1 MVLFNNILAEGS
13 TEVYNPT
20 RNYVGTK
27 IWSDNNNSYNT
38 RPTDLKVTLY
48 ADGEKTNYTPT
59 WKKEGNIWTY
69 TFKDVPIFSTIDGHA
84 IIYRAEEESVV
95 GYTNVDTE
103 REDTKYELNTN
114 IETVDKITKCSSIN
128 FTMSSVTTDL
138 DFIAVQASKG
148 GNNFLIWT
156 ARNITDAEKKYIK
169 NILAK
174 KAYSQISSAGIEYVS
189 GFGTHRLQSR
199 GTVTITK
206 DASGK
211 VSLSMSN
218 TSAWA
223 TWAHANLP
231 TYEYK
236 IGTAKFTNAAT
247 LTSVTVKKTW
257 NDNNNQG
264 GLRPESITVNLKANG
279 NVVNTIKLS
288 EESNWNYTFESLP
301 KYNDGVELTYTVDEA
316 RVEGYEKAI
325 TGSVSEGFNITNTHS
340 PEKTSVSGTKIWNDN
355 DNQDGL
361 RPASIKVRLYA
372 NGTEVASK
380 DVTAANGWAYS
391 FDELDKYA
399 DGSEIEY
406 KITEDTVDGYEK
418 EVTGYNVTN
427 THVPEK
433 ITFKATKVW
442 NDNDNQDGIR
452 PASIKV
458 YLYKNNEL
466 FKTAVISDANNWT
479 YSFDELDRYADG
491 SEISYK
497 IVEDTVNGYDTEIN
511 YDEIDE
517 NNIISSTITNT
528 HTPEKIDIDI
538 NKTWDD
544 KDNYDGLRPIEIAVD
559 LYKDGEYYDTYIIN
573 ENDNWKY
580 SIKDLDKYANGTE
593 ILYTIL
599 EHPVAYYETII
610 NGFNITNKHEVIEG
624 TGGVVE
630 EIVAPNTGVEESTNG
645 ISKVIEIILII
656 LGLSFVSQKVINE

>member
-1 MVLFNNILAEGS
+1 M
-13 TEVYNPT
+13 
-20 RNYVGTK
+20 
-27 IWSDNNNSYNT
+27 
-38 RPTDLKVTLY
+38 
-48 ADGEKTNYTPT
+48 
-59 WKKEGNIWTY
+59 
-69 TFKDVPIFSTIDGHA
+69 
-84 IIYRAEEESVV
+84 
-95 GYTNVDTE
+95 
-103 REDTKYELNTN
+103 
-114 IETVDKITKCSSIN
+114 
-128 FTMSSVTTDL
+128 
-138 DFIAVQASKG
+138 
-148 GNNFLIWT
+148 
-156 ARNITDAEKKYIK
+156 
-169 NILAK
+169 
-174 KAYSQISSAGIEYVS
+174 
-189 GFGTHRLQSR
+189 
-199 GTVTITK
+199 
-206 DASGK
+206 
-211 VSLSMSN
+211 
-218 TSAWA
+218 
-223 TWAHANLP
+223 P

-257 NDNNNQG
+257 NDNNNQD

-391 FDELDKYA
+391 FDELDKYADGSEIEYTIKEDNVDNYSTEISGYDITNTHSPEKTSVTGRKVWQDANNQDGVRPASIIVKLYADGTYVTEGVVTEGENKNWAFAFTDLPKYNNGTEIAYTVKEESVDGYTTTYGDNNTIINTHETSKTSVSGTKTWDDNDNQDGLRPVSIKVRLYANGTEVDSKDVTEANGWAYSFDDLDKYA